1 MLDKIKMLAPGTKLR
16 KSLEDIVAAKFGA
29 LLVFVNGQ
37 EYENLLQGGFRF
49 DISFA
54 PERLY
59 ELCKMDGAIIL
70 DEEGTRI
77 LGANV
82 HLVPDATIPTT
93 ETGTR
98 HRTAERISKQM
109 GFLVLAI
116 SSRRNV
122 ITVYYENNKY
132 MLKDIKLL
140 LARATQTLYTL
151 EEYRINFDKMLNQI
165 EIAELHNRAELRNVV
180 EIIIKG
186 VNILKIL
193 EQIEPYV
200 IELGNEGNLV
210 KMQLEEMVGNFDE
223 TRLIDEIRSK
233 LGALPRAQDPTPVPG
248 EMTSR
253 TQPLEKTEKRD
264 VAANWFALGWES
276 PEMDSPDYHTMEV
289 LDSITGGSM
298 NSRLFIAIREQRGLA
313 YQVSSFVN
321 ARMAAGIYVA
331 YIGTKPSSYEQA
343 KEVLVEEV
351 RRMGTERVADEEL
364 ANAKSYLKG
373 MNIMSMESNGG
384 QAGQYVQFETLGVGY
399 DFVDRYV
406 KGIEAV
412 TADDILRVAKKYLDG
427 NYALGGVLAQ

>member
-29 LLVFVNGQ
+29 LVVFVNGQ

-49 DISFA
+49 DIGFA
-54 PERLY
+54 PEKLY
-59 ELCKMDGAIIL
+59 ELCKMDGAVIL
-70 DEEGTRI
+70 DEEGSRI

-82 HLVPDATIPTT
+82 HLVPDSSIPTT

-98 HRTAERISKQM
+98 HRTAERVSKQM

-151 EEYRINFDKMLNQI
+151 EKYRINFDKMLNQI

-193 EQIEPYV
+193 EQMEPYV

-210 KMQLEEMVGNFDE
+210 KMQLDEMVGNFDE
-223 TRLIDEIRSK
+223 MLGLFLKDYYLAEISEEEAQNVLSNLKK
-233 LGALPRAQDPTPVPG
+233 LKEIG
-248 EMTSR
+248 
-253 TQPLEKTEKRD
+253 PL
-264 VAANWFALGWES
+264 VAAR
-276 PEMDSPDYHTMEV
+276 
-289 LDSITGGSM
+289 SIG
-298 NSRLFIAIREQRGLA
+298 
-313 YQVSSFVN
+313 Y
-321 ARMAAGIYVA
+321 
-331 YIGTKPSSYEQA
+331 
-343 KEVLVEEV
+343 
-351 RRMGTERVADEEL
+351 EL
-364 ANAKSYLKG
+364 ANIGQLDEITVSSRGYRILRYAVGLPMGIACNLVKAFQNIHQISTTKIDDLKAVEG
-373 MNIMSMESNGG
+373 IGDKR
-384 QAGQYVQFETLGVGY
+384 ALTIWETLET
-399 DFVDRYV
+399 
-406 KGIEAV
+406 I
-412 TADDILRVAKKYLDG
+412 KKA
-427 NYALGGVLAQ
+427 NIF